1 MLRGISISS
10 TWFTCSGT
18 ILIRRATDAPLATL
32 KSAVSFDFLNGCRF
46 DFLSLSPDL
55 TSCPDR
61 STLFFLFQVVV
72 TRGGMRRSA
81 SPRDA
86 PHRIRSFL
94 PLRLG
99 FSSTWPT
106 ATRGNAGF
114 NLEQYHQLTYESILH
129 RHYRLSKRS
138 QATLKPTKRGAASI
152 SPASGKRGWMASF
165 NCGEGEDRRFN
176 LAHHHQL
183 TYKPIFH
190 HHDRLTNR
198 FQVIKGHFSGELRR
212 CYRAPVGFVFLWP
225 FTALAGQWR
234 RQTDSPAQCAV
245 VIGFMG
251 PCGDR
256 RQQFLAAEGTVVPS
270 RRGDR
275 RHCWPSLMPWPMPP
289 LPPRAAGRASVPPHT
304 RPPTHAAH
312 LTTHQ
317 PPLDQNS

>member
-106 ATRGNAGF
+106 ATRGNAGS
-114 NLEQYHQLTYESILH
+114 NLEHYHQLTYESILH
-129 RHYRLSKRS
+129 RHDRLSKRS

-176 LAHHHQL
+176 LAPHHQL
-183 TYKPIFH
+183 TYEPILH

-256 RQQFLAAEGTVVPS
+256 RQEVLAAEGTVVPS

-312 LTTHQ
+312 LTIHQ
-317 PPLDQNS
+317 PPPRSK

>member
-114 NLEQYHQLTYESILH
+114 NLENYHQLTYESILH
-129 RHYRLSKRS
+129 RHDRLSKRS
-138 QATLKPTKRGAASI
+138 QATL
-152 SPASGKRGWMASF
+152 
-165 NCGEGEDRRFN
+165 
-176 LAHHHQL
+176 
-183 TYKPIFH
+183 
-190 HHDRLTNR
+190 
-198 FQVIKGHFSGELRR
+198 
-212 CYRAPVGFVFLWP
+212 
-225 FTALAGQWR
+225 R
-234 RQTDSPAQCAV
+234 RQRSVGSSNFSTSGCCCW
-245 VIGFMG
+245 G
-251 PCGDR
+251 
-256 RQQFLAAEGTVVPS
+256 S
-270 RRGDR
+270 RRPVAAKSR
-275 RHCWPSLMPWPMPP
+275 RL
-289 LPPRAAGRASVPPHT
+289 
-304 RPPTHAAH
+304 
-312 LTTHQ
+312 
-317 PPLDQNS
+317 

>member
-1 MLRGISISS
+1 MAN
-10 TWFTCSGT
+10 C
-18 ILIRRATDAPLATL
+18 DE
-32 KSAVSFDFLNGCRF
+32 
-46 DFLSLSPDL
+46 
-55 TSCPDR
+55 
-61 STLFFLFQVVV
+61 
-72 TRGGMRRSA
+72 GGRRS
-81 SPRDA
+81 
-86 PHRIRSFL
+86 
-94 PLRLG
+94 
-99 FSSTWPT
+99 
-106 ATRGNAGF
+106 
-114 NLEQYHQLTYESILH
+114 NLEHYHQLTYESILH
-129 RHYRLSKRS
+129 RHDRLSKRS

-165 NCGEGEDRRFN
+165 NCGEGEEGRFN

-183 TYKPIFH
+183 TCEPIFH
-190 HHDRLTNR
+190 HQDRLTNR

-317 PPLDQNS
+317 PFLDQNS

>member
-1 MLRGISISS
+1 MKERTVAPWNQHIVYLCYLFWYHINPPSNRCSS
-10 TWFTCSGT
+10 RDFLCCLLS
-18 ILIRRATDAPLATL
+18 RY
-32 KSAVSFDFLNGCRF
+32 FLNGCRF

-114 NLEQYHQLTYESILH
+114 NLEHYHQLTYESILH
-129 RHYRLSKRS
+129 RHDRLSKRS

-183 TYKPIFH
+183 TYEPILH

-275 RHCWPSLMPWPMPP
+275 RHCWPSLMPWPMP
-289 LPPRAAGRASVPPHT
+289 
-304 RPPTHAAH
+304 HAAAAAARRA
-312 LTTHQ
+312 
-317 PPLDQNS
+317 

>member
-106 ATRGNAGF
+106 ATRGNTGS
-114 NLEQYHQLTYESILH
+114 NLEHYHQLTYESILH
-129 RHYRLSKRS
+129 RHDRLSKRS

-183 TYKPIFH
+183 TYEPILH

-304 RPPTHAAH
+304 RPPTHAAY

-317 PPLDQNS
+317 PHLDQNS

>member
-1 MLRGISISS
+1 MKEVSVAPRNQHIVYLCYLFWYHINPPSNRCSS
-10 TWFTCSGT
+10 RDFLCCLLS
-18 ILIRRATDAPLATL
+18 RY
-32 KSAVSFDFLNGCRF
+32 FLNGCRF

-61 STLFFLFQVVV
+61 SPLFFLFQVVV

-106 ATRGNAGF
+106 ATRGDG
-114 NLEQYHQLTYESILH
+114 
-129 RHYRLSKRS
+129 
-138 QATLKPTKRGAASI
+138 
-152 SPASGKRGWMASF
+152 
-165 NCGEGEDRRFN
+165 
-176 LAHHHQL
+176 
-183 TYKPIFH
+183 
-190 HHDRLTNR
+190 
-198 FQVIKGHFSGELRR
+198 
-212 CYRAPVGFVFLWP
+212 
-225 FTALAGQWR
+225 
-234 RQTDSPAQCAV
+234 QTDSPAQCAV